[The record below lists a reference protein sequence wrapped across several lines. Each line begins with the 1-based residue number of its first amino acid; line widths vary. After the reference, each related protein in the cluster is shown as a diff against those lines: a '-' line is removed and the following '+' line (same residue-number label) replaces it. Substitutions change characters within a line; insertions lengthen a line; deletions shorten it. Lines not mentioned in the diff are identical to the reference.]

1 MKLPE
6 LKELAKQMGLRGTS
20 TMRKPEL
27 LLRFRPLVPAA
38 KRLPVSL

>member
-20 TMRKPEL
+20 TTRGQ
-27 LLRFRPLVPAA
+27 ADA
-38 KRLPVSL
+38 KAVTKVVMGKIKG